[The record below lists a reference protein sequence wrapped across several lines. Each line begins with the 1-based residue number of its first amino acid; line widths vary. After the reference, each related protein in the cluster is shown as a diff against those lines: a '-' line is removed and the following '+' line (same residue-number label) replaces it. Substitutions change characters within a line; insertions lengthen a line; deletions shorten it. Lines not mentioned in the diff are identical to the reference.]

1 MRIGRVGE
9 VVDLKQ
15 KRVKLTPKQQ
25 HFCELLVYGLD
36 DDGKP
41 LSQSEA
47 YRRSYSTKGSDK
59 VVWVESCKLAAN
71 PKVAAMINRLR
82 QQREV
87 ATQASGLSERD
98 YIFKHLRAIIE
109 DENEASA
116 SRVKSLEL
124 LGKHHSLWTDTV
136 QVKQTNADELKQQ
149 LATRLD
155 DLLADG
161 TGGN

>member
-1 MRIGRVGE
+1 MGE

-15 KRVKLTPKQQ
+15 PKLTPKQMK
-25 HFCELLVYGLD
+25 FCEEVVYGLD

-47 YRRSYSTKGSDK
+47 YRRAYNTTGSEK
-59 VVWVESCKLAAN
+59 TVWINSSKLMAN
-71 PKVAAMINRLR
+71 AKVALR
-82 QQREV
+82 VKQLRAQKD
-87 ATQASGLSERD
+87 AAAQASSLSERD
-98 YIFKHLRAIIE
+98 WVLENLRKIIENPDENSSARVRGLELIGKHL
-109 DENEASA
+109 
-116 SRVKSLEL
+116 
-124 LGKHHSLWTDTV
+124 SLWTDTV

>member
-1 MRIGRVGE
+1 VGE

-15 KRVKLTPKQQ
+15 PKLTAKQK

-82 QQREV
+82 QQKEV
-87 ATQASGLSERD
+87 ATQASSLSERD
-98 YIFKHLRAIIE
+98 WVLQNLKSIIENPDENASARVRGLELIGKHL
-109 DENEASA
+109 
-116 SRVKSLEL
+116 
-124 LGKHHSLWTDTV
+124 SLWTDTV
-136 QVKQTNADELKQQ
+136 QVNSTTSSDELKQQ

-155 DLLADG
+155 DLLADTG

>member
-1 MRIGRVGE
+1 MGE

-15 KRVKLTPKQQ
+15 AKLTPKQMK
-25 HFCELLVYGLD
+25 FCEEVVYGLD

-47 YRRSYSTKGSDK
+47 YRRAYNTTGSDK
-59 VVWVESCKLAAN
+59 TVWINSSKLMAN
-71 PKVAAMINRLR
+71 AKVALRVQQLR
-82 QQREV
+82 QQKEV
-87 ATQASGLSERD
+87 ATQASSLSERD
-98 YIFKHLRAIIE
+98 WVLQGLKDIITNPS
-109 DENEASA
+109 ENASA
-116 SRVKSLEL
+116 RVRGLEL
-124 LGKHHSLWTDTV
+124 LGKHLSLWTDSV
-136 QVKQTNADELKQQ
+136 QVNSTSSADELKQQ